1 MGAIKTPTPVLPPG
15 PASPSSASTPPLK
28 VGASSTSGSRMA
40 GAFFWVEMFFVVYC
54 ARPEDWIPGL
64 HFIPLAK
71 VAGLFALIAFILSIG
86 SAKSGLPKEVF
97 YLGALTVQM
106 GLASIF
112 STLWKGGAIQVTEDF
127 AKVVLI
133 MAVMSMCVV
142 TLDRLRRLIYL
153 QTVSAGLIAAI
164 SIVKGH
170 QMGGRL
176 EGVLNGIY
184 SNPNDLALAM
194 ALTFPF
200 CFAFMIRAKNPVRKV
215 FWVLIMLVMVYCVL
229 MTASRGGL
237 IGLLIGAG
245 VCIWG
250 FGVKQRRVLLVF
262 FVFVAT
268 IIMLPLAGKLALQ
281 RLGGTFDPNQNVAE
295 SYDSAQARKELLQ
308 KSLTVS
314 VQHPLFGVGP
324 GDFQII
330 SGWHET
336 HDVYTELSA
345 EAGIPA
351 LIIFLMIFYRAFRN
365 VWDARQSIAD
375 RSELATFATA
385 VKSALAV
392 FAVSSLF
399 YPVAYHFFVYFLFA
413 FATALY
419 RIASSCGA
427 YVSESQDTRH
437 HPGAVQIRQ
446 LLPQTKRKAVWT
458 T

>member
-1 MGAIKTPTPVLPPG
+1 MGAIKTPAPVLPPG
-15 PASPSSASTPPLK
+15 PASPRGAAGPPLK

-40 GAFFWVEMFFVVYC
+40 GAFFWVEMFFVIYC

-71 VAGLFALIAFILSIG
+71 VAGLFALIAFIISVG
-86 SAKSGLPKEVF
+86 SVKNGLPKEVF

-106 GLASIF
+106 GLASIL
-112 STLWKGGAIQVTEDF
+112 STLWKGGAVHVTEDF

-133 MAVMSMCVV
+133 IAVMSMCVV
-142 TLDRLRRLIYL
+142 TLERLRRLMYL
-153 QTVSAGLIAAI
+153 QTISAGLIAGI
-164 SIVKGH
+164 SIIKGH
-170 QMGGRL
+170 QSGGRL
-176 EGVLNGIY
+176 EGVLNGVY

-200 CFAFMIRAKNPVRKV
+200 CFTLMIRSKNPVRKT
-215 FWVLIMLVMVYCVL
+215 FWVFVMLVMVYCVL

-250 FGVKQRRVLLVF
+250 FGVKQRRMLLVF

-268 IIMLPLAGKLALQ
+268 LIMLPIGGKLVLKRLQ
-281 RLGGTFDPNQNVAE
+281 GTFDPNQNVAE
-295 SYDSAQARKELLQ
+295 SYVSAEARKELLE
-308 KSLTVS
+308 KSLSVS
-314 VQHPLFGVGP
+314 FRHPLFGVGP

-336 HDVYTELSA
+336 HDVYTELSS

-351 LIIFLMIFYRAFRN
+351 LIIFLMILYRAFRN
-365 VWDARQSIAD
+365 IWEARQSLAD
-375 RSELATFATA
+375 SSELAMFATA

-392 FAVSSLF
+392 FAVSSFF

-413 FATALY
+413 YATALY
-419 RIASSCGA
+419 RIASSGEPSI
-427 YVSESQDTRH
+427 SEAPDTRH
-437 HPGAVQIRQ
+437 HPGALRFRKP
-446 LLPQTKRKAVWT
+446 LPQSKPKVVWT